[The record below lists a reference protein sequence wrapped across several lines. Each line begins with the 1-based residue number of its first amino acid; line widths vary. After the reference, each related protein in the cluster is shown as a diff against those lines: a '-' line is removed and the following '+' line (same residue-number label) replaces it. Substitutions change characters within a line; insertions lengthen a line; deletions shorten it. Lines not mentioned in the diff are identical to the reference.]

1 MIKIKNTTEAI
12 QKLTQQELSHN
23 LIKDI
28 LLNTFIFDTQF
39 NTYSANEIVL
49 LNNNEQ
55 YDTHSLIPEI
65 QDEIAGYKK
74 TIYILSNAGE
84 ALITYEEMANDKS
97 GNNTNKEAAERL

>member
-12 QKLTQQELSHN
+12 QKLAQQELSHN

-49 LNNNEQ
+49 LNNNEK
-55 YDTHSLIPEI
+55 YDTASLIPEI
-65 QDEIAGYKK
+65 QEEVDGYKK

-84 ALITYEEMANDKS
+84 ALITYEKIVDDTSDND
-97 GNNTNKEAAERL
+97 TNKKAAERL